1 MLPPQPR
8 QTQTNGV
15 TSAPVRPL
23 LNSCLV
29 VCFNQYIPNSHS
41 LCHKLCCCLL
51 VCITCIS
58 VYKVCILDP
67 LCLTSDNSSVPTAQ
81 SLYPCICI
89 CSSLVLCWL
98 SSPLL
103 SQCIC
108 VPFFAFKDLLGSS
121 SAVYVAG
128 NCVLM
133 CVLFAKCIRL
143 WLSNCP
149 SCLHVVNTTMPC
161 FCIQSG
167 VVLILFVC
175 QLPPNI

>member
-108 VPFFAFKDLLGSS
+108 VPFL
-121 SAVYVAG
+121 
-128 NCVLM
+128 
-133 CVLFAKCIRL
+133 
-143 WLSNCP
+143 P
-149 SCLHVVNTTMPC
+149 SRIC
-161 FCIQSG
+161 S
-167 VVLILFVC
+167 VVLQLFMLLVTVC
-175 QLPPNI
+175 SCVCCLQSASDFGSLTVHHVYMW